1 METTA
6 MAKQMIGFQKSV
18 FNNSFNALVVV
29 QDQTE
34 TMMNNFMGQLPWATD
49 ESKQRMTEAWEM
61 GKTARENFK
70 KAIDEGYDRFE
81 EMLNQK

>member
-1 METTA
+1 MDTTSI
-6 MAKQMIGFQKSV
+6 AKQMIGFQKSV

-34 TMMNNFMGQLPWATD
+34 TMMNNFMGQLPWAND
-49 ESKQRMTEAWEM
+49 ESKQRMNEAWEM

-81 EMLNQK
+81 DMLNQK